1 MTRIVTRN
9 RYIAG
14 TVLILGGFFAA
25 ANAESNSMSRGP
37 VPTVTPTPASYWG
50 ENASFSASGDYL
62 LVESDT
68 YNDYYVQRTSSG
80 VYQWSYSKSGSWSN
94 IPSQYISSTLSS
106 QLAGY
111 FDGGADDPPTTPT
124 PPPTTPTPP
133 PTTPTPPP
141 TTPTPPAASVPTVTP
156 TPASYWGVNAKFWA
170 SGQYYLLVTSD
181 TYDDYYVRSTSTGG
195 YQWSYSKSG
204 SWSNIPSQYISS
216 ALSSQLAGYFGGA
229 SSPVPPD
236 LLPNFSGVTVS
247 AQTWVTNRA
256 ITAFTVPAAASGDA
270 PLTYAA
276 AGLPAG
282 VSMSSMRTVSGTP
295 TATGSGTATVTARD
309 ADGDTASLSF
319 SWTVASSAPAG
330 LAAPGPLTGPD
341 TDSDGAFAI
350 AWGRSAGATRYE
362 LQQSRDGGA
371 WTDTS
376 VTGTPTTKA
385 FTVTESGEYQYR
397 IRACDAT
404 RCSNWSAI
412 KMVVVILPPTVG
424 FDSTY
429 VVRSGHL
436 GPDRDT
442 DIYLSPLAVGTGNIG
457 EFILKNEGGT
467 FTLQN
472 NPSVGE
478 LASAQSW
485 GVSTSL
491 EIVLEDVN
499 VDGVW
504 DAFVTGISGTTGF
517 GGAVDQVVVS
527 PATASGKP
535 TGLVA
540 VDSNLKSF
548 VDSVMA
554 WYEDLTHFDTDVVTQ
569 ISIIDGTTSLQG
581 ERNTHLSDCQDDWV
595 SCSEWRGKLTDYYG
609 STAACVIALAS
620 AGIIPRTPQGHRAP
634 RAIVCDSI
642 GWAYFGV
649 VQVGATV
656 KSFDSVAEGAKE
668 DVADFVHIWEAGE
681 TRYQV
686 ENLADVLEHVL
697 DITISGVLGDR
708 IDEIQQSLFNLYAL
722 FGAQGRG
729 SVDIPANKVIVT
741 KRRVSGLGWA
751 IINKNFHAVLEMPLG
766 ETYGSPAF
774 NPTIAA
780 YNESGILVARRNDPS
795 ERNNLFA
802 GTVTVGPANYF
813 TVWTALAA
821 SDRNYRSC
829 PPHLDYRYPTELLA
843 TDEYNSNGYIAGI
856 INSVNGVTNAP
867 IASYLFG
874 SNPVPGL
881 EFQSCE

>member
-9 RYIAG
+9 SYIAG

-50 ENASFSASGDYL
+50 
-62 LVESDT
+62 
-68 YNDYYVQRTSSG
+68 
-80 VYQWSYSKSGSWSN
+80 
-94 IPSQYISSTLSS
+94 
-106 QLAGY
+106 
-111 FDGGADDPPTTPT
+111 
-124 PPPTTPTPP
+124 
-133 PTTPTPPP
+133 
-141 TTPTPPAASVPTVTP
+141 
-156 TPASYWGVNAKFWA
+156 VNAKFWA

-181 TYDDYYVRSTSTGG
+181 TYDDYYVQRTSTGG

-204 SWSNIPSQYISS
+204 TWYNVPSQYISS
-216 ALSSQLAGYFGGA
+216 TLGSQLAGYFGGA

-236 LLPNFSGVTVS
+236 LLPDFNGATVS
-247 AQTWVTNRA
+247 AQTWVRNRA
-256 ITAFTVPAAASGDA
+256 ISAFTVPAVEGGDA

-282 VSMSSMRTVSGTP
+282 VAMSSARIVSGTP
-295 TATGSGTATVTARD
+295 TATGSGTATVTVRD

-330 LAAPGPLTGPD
+330 LAAPGSLTGPD

-385 FTVTESGEYQYR
+385 FTVTASGEYQYR

-404 RCSNWSAI
+404 RCSDWSAI
-412 KMVVVILPPTVG
+412 KMVLVILPPTVG

-442 DIYLSPLAVGTGNIG
+442 DIYLSPLAVGTGNVG
-457 EFILKNEGGT
+457 EFILKNQGGT

-485 GVSTSL
+485 SVSTSL
-491 EIVLEDVN
+491 KIVLEDVN
-499 VDGVW
+499 VDGIW
-504 DAFVTGISGTTGF
+504 DAFVTGISGASGF

-527 PATASGKP
+527 PAAKGGKP

-540 VDSNLKSF
+540 VDSDLKSF

-554 WYEDLTHFDTDVVTQ
+554 WYNDLTYFDTNVVTQ
-569 ISIIDGTTSLQG
+569 ISVIDGTTSLQG
-581 ERNTHLSDCQDDWV
+581 QRDRHMRDCKEHWV
-595 SCSEWRGKLTDYYG
+595 SCSEWRGRLTDYYG
-609 STAACVIALAS
+609 STAACVIALAT
-620 AGIIPRTPQGHRAP
+620 ADIIPRTPQGHRAS
-634 RAIVCDSI
+634 RTAVCDSI

-649 VQVGATV
+649 VRVGATV
-656 KSFDSVAEGAKE
+656 KSFGSVAEGAKE

-681 TRYQV
+681 PRFKV
-686 ENLADVLEHVL
+686 EDLADVLEDVL
-697 DITISGVLGDR
+697 DITISGVLGEG

-722 FGAQGRG
+722 FGAKGAR
-729 SVDIPANKVIVT
+729 
-741 KRRVSGLGWA
+741 KR
-751 IINKNFHAVLEMPLG
+751 
-766 ETYGSPAF
+766 
-774 NPTIAA
+774 
-780 YNESGILVARRNDPS
+780 
-795 ERNNLFA
+795 
-802 GTVTVGPANYF
+802 
-813 TVWTALAA
+813 
-821 SDRNYRSC
+821 
-829 PPHLDYRYPTELLA
+829 
-843 TDEYNSNGYIAGI
+843 
-856 INSVNGVTNAP
+856 
-867 IASYLFG
+867 
-874 SNPVPGL
+874 
-881 EFQSCE
+881 